1 MNTLLTRIVHRSF
14 CHFCGKAIA
23 VSSNGAGVLADHG
36 FQVPGNGMRI
46 GACTGQGMKPVELS
60 TIQIEVAIRQNEAF
74 LASVPARKERIANT
88 EFKMEWQRH
97 QEERNLENKI
107 QSAEAN
113 LFVHRQSL
121 ANWTQRELWIVD
133 EIREAAEKKDAVKTT
148 RKASLEA
155 KIEKHMAKYARLDKS
170 TAKRIAELPTWVP
183 AERIARAEENQW
195 NTHQEELRRLQFE
208 EKQLR
213 EKLALMF

>member
-1 MNTLLTRIVHRSF
+1 
-14 CHFCGKAIA
+14 
-23 VSSNGAGVLADHG
+23 
-36 FQVPGNGMRI
+36 
-46 GACTGQGMKPVELS
+46 MKPVELS

-97 QEERNLENKI
+97 QEERHLENKI

-113 LFVHRQSL
+113 LFAHRQSL

-155 KIEKHMAKYARLDKS
+155 KIEKHMAKYHRLDKS